1 MKRLTTSELSGIALD
16 WAVATAQGYPDLL
29 IDASLP
35 SYPILVLPGEEK
47 LVDDF
52 YNGWRPSELWEQGG
66 PIIEKEKIS
75 VGFERYGSPSGA
87 QWDAVKVHKEAHV
100 LEYGPTP
107 LIAAMR
113 CFVAAKLGVHV
124 DVPDEL
130 VL

>member
-1 MKRLTTSELSGIALD
+1 MKTLNTSELSGIALD
-16 WAVATAQGYPDLL
+16 WAVAQAEGNVRLRYDSREGLV
-29 IDASLP
+29 INN
-35 SYPILVLPGEEK
+35 IL
-47 LVDDF
+47 
-52 YNGWRPSELWEQGG
+52 GWIAYRPSVAWEQGG

-113 CFVAAKLGVHV
+113 CYVAAKLGEHV